1 MSDIAEFIKIRQ
13 QIESLAQEIPVLV
26 ERKTMPTSRL
36 RLDEATELLAKLRS
50 IADNDVQEVAV
61 GRLTRLLASLERKVG
76 TLETKRPAVKKPR
89 PS

>member
-13 QIESLAQEIPVLV
+13 QIESLAQEIPVLA
-26 ERKTMPTSRL
+26 ERKTMPASRL
-36 RLDEATELLAKLRS
+36 RLDEATELLARLTS